1 MQHRGYIVILLA
13 LSSAVWAQG
22 EGFVDGEDEGALESR
37 LADFR
42 EPHRFS
48 LRWRVKGSEVEAERL
63 QLYQRLE
70 WKLGT
75 GTEFHL
81 LTERDPGESR
91 WADFASFYLH
101 WRSRSRPMAVVL
113 GDLRPGW
120 GSGLVCGRGSGRG
133 GVPLSHPG
141 VDSERV
147 GYRSSGENGS
157 LRGIAWRYVRGGVSG
172 MAIGGQAWRDA
183 RTDADGRVTSLP
195 ESGYHVS
202 AREEEGR
209 RLLQMD
215 VGGGRLLYRGE
226 GWSLGGSMLAAG
238 FDHSVD
244 LRRPERKEW
253 AFGGDGQQLWATDGE
268 MVWRRMEMRGE
279 MATDGKGKWGMVV
292 GMRIRLGK
300 GQLRGLVRRYD
311 PGFYSLFGG
320 APSRGGMENE
330 QGYLIAL
337 ERRGW
342 SLYVDRYRRPS
353 RTYYYPLPSVVSARG
368 GSLKHRLGKGL
379 TVRALYRE
387 DRQPRWREERSI
399 AERSRRMRVELEC
412 RRGKGLLGRLRL
424 EGRRLDRGE
433 ESPEFGWLIGML
445 GRGGWR
451 AVNITLHCTRFRTDS
466 YGSRLYEYEY
476 DLPGMVSVRPLYG
489 KGWRGYALVGLKGKR
504 WSFNWRYRLQL
515 DGEIR
520 QYGGVQIDI
529 RLGV

>member
-1 MQHRGYIVILLA
+1 MQNLGYIVVLLA

-22 EGFVDGEDEGALESR
+22 EGFVEGEDEDALESR
-37 LADFR
+37 LADLR
-42 EPHRFS
+42 EEHRFS
-48 LRWRVKGSEVEAERL
+48 LRWRAKGAEAAADRL

-91 WADFASFYLH
+91 WADFASFYLQ
-101 WRSRSRPMAVVL
+101 WRSRSRPMYLVF

-120 GSGLVCGRGSGRG
+120 ASGLVCGRGSGRG

-141 VDSERV
+141 VDRARV

-157 LRGIAWRYVRGGVSG
+157 LRGIAWRYERSGVSG

-183 RTDADGRVTSLP
+183 RMDEDGRVTSLP

-209 RLLQMD
+209 RLLRMD
-215 VGGGRLLYRGE
+215 VGGGRLLYRGK
-226 GWSLGGSMLAAG
+226 GWSLGGSMLAAS

-268 MVWRRMEMRGE
+268 VVWGRMEVRGE
-279 MATDGKGKWGMVV
+279 MATDGEGHRGMVA

-311 PGFYSLFGG
+311 PGFYSFFGG

-330 QGYLIAL
+330 RGYLI
-337 ERRGW
+337 EGEGRGW
-342 SLYVDRYRRPS
+342 SLYLDRYRRPA

-368 GSLKHRLGKGL
+368 GKLEHRLGRGL

-387 DRQPRWREERSI
+387 DRQPRWREERSSQ
-399 AERSRRMRVELEC
+399 ERSRRVRVELEY
-412 RRGKGLLGRLRL
+412 RRGKGLLVRLRL
-424 EGRRLDRGE
+424 EGRRLDKGGA
-433 ESPEFGWLIGML
+433 SPEFGRLIGML
-445 GRGGWR
+445 GRGGWG
-451 AVNITLHCTRFRTDS
+451 AVHITLHCTRFQTDS

-476 DLPGMVSVRPLYG
+476 DLPGMVSVRPLYE

-504 WSFNWRYRLQL
+504 WAFNWRYRLQL
-515 DGEIR
+515 DRETR

-529 RLGV
+529 HLGT